1 MATLFNLDAKVE
13 HKAGADRP
21 RVGKFRK
28 PNPPTFNSE
37 EERAVYQKGRLAMA
51 ARIFDDQGW
60 GIGCAGGLSARDA
73 VDPELVW
80 VLPRRKPLCSMVSTD
95 LIGVNLEG
103 NIVVPSETLRE
114 CEYPTMGLGN

>member
-13 HKAGADRP
+13 HKTGADRP

-28 PNPPTFNSE
+28 PNPPTFASE
-37 EERAVYQKGRLAMA
+37 DERARYQKGRLAIA

-73 VDPELVW
+73 VNPQLVW
-80 VLPRRKPLCSMVSTD
+80 VLPCRKPLRSIVSAD
-95 LIGVNLEG
+95 LVGVNLEG
-103 NIVVPSETLRE
+103 HIVIPSETLRE
-114 CEYPTMGLGN
+114 CKWGA